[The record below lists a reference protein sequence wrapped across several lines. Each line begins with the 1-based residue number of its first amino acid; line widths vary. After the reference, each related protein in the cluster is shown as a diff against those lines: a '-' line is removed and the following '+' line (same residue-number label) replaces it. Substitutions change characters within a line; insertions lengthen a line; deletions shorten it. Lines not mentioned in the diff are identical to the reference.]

1 MLTVDP
7 DPPNP
12 ISSFL
17 KTLTLNDSRDPF
29 VIPVIEDSDLDLSD
43 LGLEEV
49 FMTSNEPKVEEEDD
63 VLRPENLPSKSFVEK
78 PKIFHIPSIQEK

>member
-1 MLTVDP
+1 MKKDKEQEYQFPDPTIGASSRPPNTNMLTVDP

-17 KTLTLNDSRDPF
+17 KTLTLNDSREPF
-29 VIPVIEDSDLDLSD
+29 VLPVIEDSDLDLSD

-49 FMTSNEPKVEEEDD
+49 FMANNEPKV
-63 VLRPENLPSKSFVEK
+63 
-78 PKIFHIPSIQEK
+78 